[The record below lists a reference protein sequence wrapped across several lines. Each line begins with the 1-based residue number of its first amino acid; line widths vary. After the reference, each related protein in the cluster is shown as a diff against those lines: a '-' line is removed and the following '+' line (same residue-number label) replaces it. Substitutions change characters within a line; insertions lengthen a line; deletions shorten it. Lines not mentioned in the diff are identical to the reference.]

1 MIYNSYLV
9 GTFTFGRQA
18 VKMLDKTPRF
28 VYDDRQQYPTRLL
41 TMRTKSGLFFIV
53 LFALRLKQDIVQSL
67 IQYYKILLLY
77 GIIIL
82 VEKVLR
88 TVATFTWKAVVLM
101 KHLPESNRKE
111 L

>member
-1 MIYNSYLV
+1 M
-9 GTFTFGRQA
+9 
-18 VKMLDKTPRF
+18 
-28 VYDDRQQYPTRLL
+28 
-41 TMRTKSGLFFIV
+41 
-53 LFALRLKQDIVQSL
+53 
-67 IQYYKILLLY
+67 QYYKILLLY

-88 TVATFTWKAVVLM
+88 TVATFTWKVVVLM

>member
-1 MIYNSYLV
+1 
-9 GTFTFGRQA
+9 
-18 VKMLDKTPRF
+18 
-28 VYDDRQQYPTRLL
+28 
-41 TMRTKSGLFFIV
+41 MRTKSGLFFIV